1 MTPSLV
7 QCRYELQWVCRKF
20 FLTSMENDEVKINDN
35 AQNDRIDYAG
45 FRV

>member
-1 MTPSLV
+1 
-7 QCRYELQWVCRKF
+7 
-20 FLTSMENDEVKINDN
+20 MENDEVKINDN

>member
-1 MTPSLV
+1 
-7 QCRYELQWVCRKF
+7 
-20 FLTSMENDEVKINDN
+20 VKINDN